1 LNLSKVILMLKGL
14 PASGKSTWAKEQI
27 DEHPG
32 RFKRVNKDDL
42 RAMLD
47 NSRWS
52 RANEKFVLKVRDF
65 IVSQAL
71 EDGYSVIV
79 DDTNLHPRHE
89 IRLKEIA
96 REKKADFEV
105 KEFTDVPIEECIKRD
120 LKRPNSVGPDVIRQ
134 MARQFNLLQKRP
146 VPEHIPDL
154 PTAIICDLDG
164 TLALLNG
171 RNPYDASDC
180 VNDLLNRP
188 VAQLLKTICRSR
200 PEVKILLVSGREQ
213 KYMHQTWDWLEK
225 HDIPYDYLF
234 MRCTGDTRKDAII
247 KREIYDYYIR
257 NQFNVWFVLD
267 DRRQVVEMWRDELG
281 LLVFQVDWGEF

>member
-281 LLVFQVDWGEF
+281 LPVFQVDWGEF